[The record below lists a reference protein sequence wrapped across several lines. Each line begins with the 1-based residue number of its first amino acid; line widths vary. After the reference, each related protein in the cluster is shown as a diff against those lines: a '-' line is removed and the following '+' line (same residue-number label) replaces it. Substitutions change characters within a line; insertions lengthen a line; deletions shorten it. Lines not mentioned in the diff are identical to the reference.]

1 MTPTLGIAMIGY
13 TIGYA
18 LAAFTRT
25 HDGPALRLPVPASLR
40 RFVGR

>member
-18 LAAFTRT
+18 LAALTRT
-25 HDGPALRLPVPASLR
+25 HDGPALRIPVPASLR
-40 RFVGR
+40 RFVR